1 MPREDDDGRA
11 AGSGPAGEG
20 PIDGPLGMGKRHDRS
35 FVQRYLDPSERLDE
49 LLFGLIMVLS
59 ITLGVSLATDAGGS
73 ASQVAWA
80 IVGCNLAWGLIDGCM
95 HVVTQL
101 FVRGSRARL
110 VQALRSAGS
119 EAEQLA
125 TVGSVLDDQLCALT
139 TADERRGLY
148 LEISRRLRG
157 AALQPTRVAREDVYG
172 GLAIVW
178 LVVLASVP
186 AVVPFLFIGD
196 RFVAARVSNA
206 LVLATLFGVGCWVAR
221 AIHANPWALGLS
233 TTAFGL
239 VMVTIVV
246 MLGG

>member
-1 MPREDDDGRA
+1 MCREGDDGRA
-11 AGSGPAGEG
+11 AGNGPAEAR
-20 PIDGPLGMGKRHDRS
+20 PIDGSRGMRTRHEGS
-35 FVQRYLDPSERLDE
+35 FVERYLDPSERLDE

-73 ASQVAWA
+73 ASQVAWT
-80 IVGCNLAWGLIDGCM
+80 ILGCNLAWGLIDGCM

-101 FVRGSRARL
+101 FVRGSGARL
-110 VQALRSAGS
+110 VQSLRSAGS

-125 TVGSVLDDQLCALT
+125 TVGSVLDDHLCALT

-157 AALQPTRVAREDVYG
+157 AQLQPTRVAADDVYG

-178 LVVLASVP
+178 LVVLASIP
-186 AVVPFLFIGD
+186 AVVPFLFIAD

-206 LVLATLFGVGCWVAR
+206 LVLATLFAVGWWVAR
-221 AIHANPWALGLS
+221 AVHANPWVLGLS

-239 VMVTIVV
+239 VMVIIVV
-246 MLGG
+246 LLGG